1 MRLFSCFSVETL
13 SNCYLLG
20 PSDGGDAVL
29 VDPATFSTEAL
40 EIVERNGY
48 YVRAVLLTHCD
59 ERHMGGLK
67 TILRIYT
74 DADVY
79 AAVPRAGGIAAN
91 VVSEGEELQIGTLR
105 VHVVAMP
112 GMGTDCVAYRIGSIL
127 FAGTALTAGEPGAA
141 ANPFAKGILLGDIR
155 RRVLTLPDQTVLLP
169 FTGPP
174 STVAAEKMTTPTDPP
189 RELAALPGIVPE
201 DEL

>member
-127 FAGTALTAGEPGAA
+127 FAGTALTENRAPPRTHSPKESSLAISAA
-141 ANPFAKGILLGDIR
+141 ACSRSRTR
-155 RRVLTLPDQTVLLP
+155 RSCY
-169 FTGPP
+169 P
-174 STVAAEKMTTPTDPP
+174 SPGLHP
-189 RELAALPGIVPE
+189 R
-201 DEL
+201 